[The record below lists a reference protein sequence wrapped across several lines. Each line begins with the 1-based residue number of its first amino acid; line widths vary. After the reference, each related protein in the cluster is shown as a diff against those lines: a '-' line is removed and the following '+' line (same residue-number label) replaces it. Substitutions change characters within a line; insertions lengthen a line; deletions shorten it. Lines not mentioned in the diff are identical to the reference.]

1 MRKVNLQRWKRVAAC
16 TSMMVT
22 LFFATNSSGQSWDG
36 VQLSDIELDL
46 EAPEGSLSNLKP
58 VSVQDAKEVV
68 LEGIVEFG
76 YQDEQGRYFVDLLE
90 RDKAYLGVRITT
102 PEGNPVVGAMPDISV
117 VEGSSRLMLS
127 ELTSAEDGV
136 MNFGVIAGQM
146 GLDRVTASIG
156 EASIEFAIN
165 VISLRAAGFPVLE
178 TVEGGIGWDELMQA
192 RLEYTD
198 MNLVASFPDS
208 IKSRAGQTVK
218 ISGFMMPLEPD
229 LKQKHFLLTSNPPS
243 CFFHVPGGPAGSVE
257 VLAAE
262 GVEVS
267 WDPVVIEGRFEPQE
281 TSEYGVVYQ
290 LHDARLVKP

>member
-1 MRKVNLQRWKRVAAC
+1 MREVNLAKWKRAPEFTAMIVALMIAL
-16 TSMMVT
+16 SASAQT
-22 LFFATNSSGQSWDG
+22 LDN

-46 EAPEGSLSNLKP
+46 EPPDGALANLEPVP
-58 VSVQDAKEVV
+58 VSEAKEVV

-102 PEGNPVVGAMPDISV
+102 PDGRPVVGAMPDISV
-117 VEGSSRLMLS
+117 EAGSSRLLLS
-127 ELTSAEDGV
+127 DLTSAEDGV

-156 EASIEFAIN
+156 NATIEFAIN
-165 VISLRAAGFPVLE
+165 VISLRAAGFPVLQ
-178 TVEGGIGWDELMQA
+178 TVEGGIPWDELMQA
-192 RLEYTD
+192 RLEYND
-198 MNLVASFPDS
+198 MNLVAIFPDS
-208 IKSRAGQTVK
+208 IKSKAGTTVK
-218 ISGFMMPLEPD
+218 LSGFMMPLQPD

-262 GVEVS
+262 GIEVS

-281 TSEYGVVYQ
+281 TSELGVVYR
-290 LHDARLVKP
+290 LHDARLVQP